1 MTRFYGIDEANE
13 ALPDVER
20 ILLDLRDQRAEL
32 IRLRDAVLAA
42 SGRGEGD
49 RRATGER
56 GAAGD
61 DEDGHGDEDRHPP
74 SGGDPDAQDP
84 DAQDPDARDP
94 EAAAARRLMR
104 LRMQGLID
112 QMQAGVTRLVEREV
126 TLREIEAGLIDF
138 PALANGR
145 QIWLCWRLGEGDIEW
160 WHEHDEGFAGRRRLA
175 DLT

>member
-1 MTRFYGIDEANE
+1 MTRFYGIDEANQ

-42 SGRGEGD
+42 SKPDEPGQAAHPAADDDADAGEGD
-49 RRATGER
+49 GER
-56 GAAGD
+56 
-61 DEDGHGDEDRHPP
+61 
-74 SGGDPDAQDP
+74 
-84 DAQDPDARDP
+84 DPDARDP
-94 EAAAARRLMR
+94 RAAAARRLMR

-160 WHEHDEGFAGRRRLA
+160 WHELDDGFAGRRRLS

>member
-1 MTRFYGIDEANE
+1 VTRFYGIDEAND

-42 SGRGEGD
+42 SKRD
-49 RRATGER
+49 DGER
-56 GAAGD
+56 GAGD
-61 DEDGHGDEDRHPP
+61 APAATSGD
-74 SGGDPDAQDP
+74 
-84 DAQDPDARDP
+84 DPDARDA

-138 PALANGR
+138 PALASGR

-160 WHEHDEGFAGRRRLA
+160 WHELDEGFAGRRRLT

>member
-1 MTRFYGIDEANE
+1 VTHFYGIDEANQ

-20 ILLDLRDQRAEL
+20 VLLDLRDQRAEL

-42 SGRGEGD
+42 SKGADGQGSERSEGED
-49 RRATGER
+49 
-56 GAAGD
+56 AAPSP
-61 DEDGHGDEDRHPP
+61 DG
-74 SGGDPDAQDP
+74 
-84 DAQDPDARDP
+84 DPDARDP
-94 EAAAARRLMR
+94 DARDSEAAAARRLMR

-138 PALANGR
+138 PALASGR

-160 WHEHDEGFAGRRRLA
+160 WHELDDGFAGRRRLSE
-175 DLT
+175 LT

>member
-20 ILLDLRDQRAEL
+20 ILLDLRDQRVEL

-42 SGRGEGD
+42 SNRGEGVGD
-49 RRATGER
+49 
-56 GAAGD
+56 AG
-61 DEDGHGDEDRHPP
+61 GDAEDRAEDRTTP
-74 SGGDPDAQDP
+74 SGD
-84 DAQDPDARDP
+84 DPDARDP

-160 WHEHDEGFAGRRRLA
+160 WHELDDGFPGRRRLTE
-175 DLT
+175 LT

>member
-1 MTRFYGIDEANE
+1 MTRFYGIDEANQ

-42 SGRGEGD
+42 SRSED
-49 RRATGER
+49 R
-56 GAAGD
+56 AAGD
-61 DEDGHGDEDRHPP
+61 SPEPETGDVD
-74 SGGDPDAQDP
+74 GDPDAP
-84 DAQDPDARDP
+84 DP
-94 EAAAARRLMR
+94 ETAAARRLMR

-160 WHEHDEGFAGRRRLA
+160 WHELEDGFAGRRRLS

>member
-42 SGRGEGD
+42 SRPDASGHDAPSGVE
-49 RRATGER
+49 AP
-56 GAAGD
+56 AAGD
-61 DEDGHGDEDRHPP
+61 GEADLDA
-74 SGGDPDAQDP
+74 SGP
-84 DAQDPDARDP
+84 R
-94 EAAAARRLMR
+94 AAAARRLMR

-138 PALANGR
+138 PALASGR

-160 WHEHDEGFAGRRRLA
+160 WHELDEGFAGRRRLA

>member
-42 SGRGEGD
+42 SKRDDGERGEGE
-49 RRATGER
+49 APASTS
-56 GAAGD
+56 GD
-61 DEDGHGDEDRHPP
+61 
-74 SGGDPDAQDP
+74 
-84 DAQDPDARDP
+84 DPDARDA

-138 PALANGR
+138 PALASGR
-145 QIWLCWRLGEGDIEW
+145 QIWLCWRLGEGDVEW
-160 WHEHDEGFAGRRRLA
+160 WHELDEGFAGRRRLT

>member
-1 MTRFYGIDEANE
+1 MTRFYGIDEANG

-42 SGRGEGD
+42 SKGD
-49 RRATGER
+49 GER
-56 GAAGD
+56 GD
-61 DEDGHGDEDRHPP
+61 DESIEREEPAP
-74 SGGDPDAQDP
+74 SPGS
-84 DAQDPDARDP
+84 DPDARDP

-160 WHEHDEGFAGRRRLA
+160 WHELDDGFAGRRRLSE
-175 DLT
+175 LT

>member
-1 MTRFYGIDEANE
+1 MTRFYGIDEAND

-42 SGRGEGD
+42 SKRDDGE
-49 RRATGER
+49 RRAGE
-56 GAAGD
+56 ASPAT
-61 DEDGHGDEDRHPP
+61 
-74 SGGDPDAQDP
+74 SGE
-84 DAQDPDARDP
+84 DPDARDAK
-94 EAAAARRLMR
+94 AAAARRLMR

-138 PALANGR
+138 PALASGR

-160 WHEHDEGFAGRRRLA
+160 WHELDEGFAGRRRLT